1 MPYALSRL
9 LRHALRLAAVFAAV
23 VLISLLYVALVG
35 VSIDAAPLRT
45 KAGTAL
51 TERLG
56 REVRIDGTL
65 AIRVS
70 AHPSLVIR
78 GMQIANAAGFGGEQ
92 FASLGEA
99 RLALNLWPLLRSRL
113 SVQEISGSDVHLRL
127 QKNARGENNWTFAEL
142 QRQSAAAPA
151 PAAQSGLPQLVAQ
164 LLARFEIQRLSLQ
177 HVNLE
182 FTAANG
188 KTHFFT
194 LQSLLAQLPA
204 GQPFSLA
211 TRGSVEQSFP
221 YQLDVQGGTAADLAR
236 RDQPWPLALTL
247 DFLGSRLSIDGSI
260 TESSGSLRFGLG
272 TQDPHEFERLLQI
285 KLPAVGQT
293 GIAGVIS
300 YSPGHLALTELN
312 GVMGKTAIHGRV
324 EFDPGGDRPKVLG
337 DLTIPVLDLRPFIT
351 AQPAL
356 KNEPPRNF
364 ADIYRELDQATFSLN
379 DLNDADADL
388 TLHVGQWISL
398 PGAVHDALLRVHL
411 EHGRLTLP
419 VQGTVAGVSLS
430 GSTSID
436 ATVAPAR
443 FELSLGTRN
452 SDVGDLAEVLAGVPG
467 VRGTLARFDLHLAAQ
482 GDRGSDLMRSLDL
495 RLNLERGRLS
505 YGNATGARP
514 VNFSLDDLRLVMQPG
529 KPLQCDA
536 HGSLIDAAF
545 TASLHGTS
553 LVELMQSAQ
562 APIDFELQA
571 GSARAQV
578 HAILRPATQDSGS
591 EATFELLAPHSKEIA
606 GWLGLKSGADAPLQL
621 QGSLQ
626 TDSRRWH
633 LGGFTLQL
641 GRSALSADLQ
651 RTADTVQAGKPLLSV
666 QLTADLIDAQELQGL
681 VAEKAANHPA
691 ATSAAADLIDIPILP
706 VGISLA
712 DADIAVR
719 VKRIASTPLL
729 TMRDLRFDGNIR
741 NGMMN
746 ASPFSASIAD
756 VDFTGAILLDLRT
769 GQPHAA
775 VWLAAP
781 SLDVGRILKALDI
794 GPNIDAGIGALSL
807 QLDMHSS
814 RLGQV
819 LAQSQL
825 LADFGDGHLALQDA
839 NTGGKMSIT
848 IAHGALKAAP
858 GAAIQLDLQGSLD
871 QVPVS
876 IGIRTAK
883 ATDLLDPDRSIPLV
897 FEAQAADSSLTLS
910 AEVDRP
916 FSNRQVEFTLDLQ
929 GHRLDTLN
937 ALARTSLPPWGPWSA
952 SGKFRVSRSGYEMPS
967 LLVQVGGS
975 RLTGNGKLDTTVAP
989 PRIDLALEAP
999 SIQLDDFRFGNWSA
1013 EAPNPDTGRKKAS
1026 LSDVEEAAAKQS
1038 DRAQQLLSPA
1048 VLKRQNAKVTVNV
1061 EQVVSGRDKLGGGQL
1076 EAGLDDGH
1084 IVIGPA
1090 TINTAGGSATFRLGY
1105 KPRDASVGAS
1115 LRVGI
1120 QHFDYGILARRID
1133 PNSEMRGLLNLDL
1146 DVKAHAPSISELLRH
1161 GTGHIDF
1168 EVWPE
1173 NMKAGLLDF
1182 WALNVLAAL
1191 LPAIDSSSASKV
1203 NCAIGRFALTD
1214 GELAQKTLLVDTTRM
1229 RVTAK
1234 ASADF
1239 KLEDIDL
1246 YAQPHSKT
1254 PQLLAFPLPVEV
1266 SGKFTNFHVGVR
1278 TTDVLQTVAQFATSA
1293 IWVPIEIMFGKGPPS
1308 DGHDVCSAS
1317 AK

>member
-1 MPYALSRL
+1 MPNTLPPL
-9 LRHALRLAAVFAAV
+9 LRRALRLAAVFAA
-23 VLISLLYVALVG
+23 LLLAGLLYVALVG
-35 VSIDAAPLRT
+35 VSIDAARLRT
-45 KAGTAL
+45 KAATAL

-78 GMQIANAAGFGGEQ
+78 GMQIANAAGFDGEQ

-177 HVNLE
+177 QVNLE

-188 KTHFFT
+188 KMHFFT

-211 TRGSVEQSFP
+211 MRGSVEQSFP

-247 DFLGSRLSIDGSI
+247 DFLGSHLSIDGSI

-272 TQDPHEFERLLQI
+272 TQDSHEFERLLQI

-293 GIAGVIS
+293 GIAGVIR

-312 GVMGKTAIHGRV
+312 GVMGKTAVHGGV
-324 EFDPGGDRPKVLG
+324 EIDYGGDRPKVRG

-351 AQPAL
+351 SQPAL
-356 KNEPPRNF
+356 KNEPPRDF
-364 ADIYRELDQATFSLN
+364 ADIYRELDQATFRLN

-411 EHGRLTLP
+411 DHGRLTLP

-452 SDVGDLAEVLAGVPG
+452 SDVGDLAKVLAGIPG
-467 VRGTLARFDLHLAAQ
+467 VRGTLGRFDLQLTAR
-482 GDRGSDLMRSLDL
+482 GDRGSDLMKSLDL

-505 YGNATGARP
+505 YGNAGGARP
-514 VNFSLDDLRLVMQPG
+514 VNFSLNDLRLVLQPG

-545 TASLHGTS
+545 HASLHGIS
-553 LVELMQSAQ
+553 LAELMQSAQ

-578 HAILRPATQDSGS
+578 HAIVRPATLDLGS
-591 EATFELLAPHSKEIA
+591 EATFQLSAPHSKEIA
-606 GWLGLKSGADAPLQL
+606 GWLGLRSGADAPLQV

-626 TDSRRWH
+626 TDSQRWH

-641 GRSALSADLQ
+641 GRSALSADVR
-651 RTADTVQAGKPLLSV
+651 RTVEAGKPLLTLN
-666 QLTADLIDAQELQGL
+666 LTADLIDAQELQGL
-681 VAEKAANHPA
+681 MAEKAANHPA

-746 ASPFSASIAD
+746 ASPFSASVAD

-781 SLDVGRILKALDI
+781 SLDVGRILKALGI
-794 GPNIDAGIGALSL
+794 APNIDAGVGALSL

-819 LAQSQL
+819 LVQSQL
-825 LADFGDGHLALQDA
+825 LADFDGGHLTLQDA
-839 NTGGKMSIT
+839 NSAGKMSIT

-858 GAAIQLDLQGSLD
+858 GAPIQLDLQGSLD
-871 QVPVS
+871 QLPVS

-883 ATDLLDPDRSIPLV
+883 AADLLDPNGQIPFV
-897 FEAQAADSSLTLS
+897 FEVRAAESSLTLS
-910 AEVDRP
+910 GEVDRP
-916 FSNRQVEFTLDLQ
+916 FSNQQVYFTLDLQ
-929 GHRLDTLN
+929 GRRLDTLN
-937 ALARTSLPPWGPWSA
+937 ALTRTSLPPWGPWSA
-952 SGKFRVSRSGYEMPS
+952 SAKFRVSRSGYEMPS

-975 RLTGNGKLDTTVAP
+975 RLTGNGKIDTTTVP
-989 PRIDLALEAP
+989 PGIVLVLEAP

-1013 EAPNPDTGRKKAS
+1013 ETSNPEPDRKKAS
-1026 LSDVEEAAAKQS
+1026 LSAVEEAAAKES

-1061 EQVVSGRDKLGGGQL
+1061 EQVVSGRDKLGSGQL
-1076 EAGLDDGH
+1076 EANLNDGH
-1084 IVIGPA
+1084 IVIGPV
-1090 TINTAGGSATFRLGY
+1090 TINTSGGSATFRLGY

-1133 PNSEMRGLLNLDL
+1133 PNSQMRGQLNLDL

-1191 LPAIDSSSASKV
+1191 LPAIDSSSTSKV

-1214 GELAQKTLLVDTTRM
+1214 GELAQKTFLVDTTRM

-1234 ASADF
+1234 AHADF
-1239 KLEDIDL
+1239 KSEDIEL
-1246 YAQPHSKT
+1246 YAQPRSKT

-1266 SGKFTNFHVGVR
+1266 SGKFTDFHIGVR
-1278 TTDVLQTVAQFATSA
+1278 TTDVLQTVAEFATSA
-1293 IWVPIEIMFGKGPPS
+1293 IWVPIEIMFGKGAPS